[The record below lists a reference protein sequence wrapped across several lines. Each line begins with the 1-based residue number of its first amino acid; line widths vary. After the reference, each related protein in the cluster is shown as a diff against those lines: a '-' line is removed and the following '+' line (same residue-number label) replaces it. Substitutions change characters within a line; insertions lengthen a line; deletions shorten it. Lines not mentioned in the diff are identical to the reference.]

1 VRGFLLLN
9 DKEDTMRAFVA
20 TKETQGKRKNDFC
33 FVEEK
38 EMVWFGGEC
47 DNEPID
53 GACGCKR
60 AMCGVKT
67 RMATTTFAFVEYG
80 DEDAIRKSLLQF
92 YQGSGELNYYGVEKT
107 NEIIEQDIAY
117 LRSIQNAISVNSIC
131 ERRGPNIRVRIPGHK
146 GGTNDR

>member
-1 VRGFLLLN
+1 
-9 DKEDTMRAFVA
+9 MRAFVA

-33 FVEEK
+33 FAEEK

-67 RMATTTFAFVEYG
+67 RLATTTFAFVEYG
-80 DEDAIRKSLLQF
+80 DEDAIKRCLRQF

-107 NEIIEQDIAY
+107 NEIIDQDIAY
-117 LRSIQNAISVNSIC
+117 LTSIQNAIPVDAVL
-131 ERRGPNIRVRIPGHK
+131 ELRGRNIQVRIPNHK
-146 GGTNDR
+146 GVSNDR